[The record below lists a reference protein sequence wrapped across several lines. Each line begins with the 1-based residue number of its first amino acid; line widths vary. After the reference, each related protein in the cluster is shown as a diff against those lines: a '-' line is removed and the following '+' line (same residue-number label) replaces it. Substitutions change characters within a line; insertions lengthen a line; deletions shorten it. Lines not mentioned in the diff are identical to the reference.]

1 MYEDEYYNEED
12 NIHYISDQ
20 DSTDEKPQIEEI
32 IKETSKNFQNESDFI
47 KILLSEHYRDFRV
60 KFFERIKYTDK
71 SIFQGIKKEI
81 RNTLNPYRIH
91 FKNQNS
97 LPNELKELYE
107 LLKGYYKEK
116 YFNNT
121 FFINYFLDLEKRH
134 KEKSKFV
141 TMLPKDEV
149 EILNDI
155 QRKVMIIKNLRHY
168 LNTTIADLIQI
179 NFDQKKVLFENDYN
193 IMKYKYLV
201 IDEEVFSKMK
211 EEEIFKFISNKKS
224 SYKLRRPLND
234 FNIFNYIPIL
244 CKGYCQKEAEM
255 FIDKFNK
262 SIIDHVGNSNCERC
276 IKIKE
281 NLDTINSQIKSLY
294 LKTCIFSHNI
304 NEIMFHPLMFFSL
317 EVYLPFYKK
326 HCSQKQIDK
335 IYKIVQENSI
345 PKRFR
350 NLKGFDIQSIY
361 NPSDAGMKKI
371 YNLLT
376 EYTAKR
382 RIFGNCCNLSEY
394 KTSECKILFMPNNND
409 YYEHMKKCPN
419 YHSNLDR
426 RRIDKIL
433 ENEICKDV
441 IEDEKWKTDDD
452 EIHCNKKDFCNKYHT
467 RNELF
472 FDEKNYRKLYPCCE
486 SYYCEKGN
494 LCPKKHAI
502 DIKIEE
508 IFLPFKNKA
517 KLEKELRNL
526 IMKDDKIKKKLDKF
540 SKVICKSCF
549 NFIDGTL
556 KRNLYK
562 FPCEHII
569 CSNCYNYYSS
579 CPLCHLTDEDQN
591 EYNKNVI
598 FIKLDEN
605 LNKINE
611 LNEKNKKKRPK
622 RTERDDSEDSKSD
635 KSSDSDSSEDKKE
648 YKKSKKDES
657 GESSEESS
665 EEENYRKDD
674 DEMNLKYDDNTQKLD
689 KEFDMSDV
697 NYPDSKNDFS
707 KTLMFEDKE
716 KDDED
721 GHTRKGIKRGKN
733 KGIGNDD
740 ERRYN
745 NYNNHYNDYN
755 RNSYNENSYYRS
767 KNYNNSGRGKN
778 NIRGRYR
785 QRGRGRYNRYKNF
798 NSHYYQKNEDDDHR
812 NDYSENSNYRKSR
825 GYNRGVGR
833 GKNRNYNE
841 SENESNEDSKL
852 SNSNENENE
861 DNKDYDFREQFSMVK
876 ERKIRGGKR
885 GRGFKRNNYFDEN
898 LEDEEDEDEG
908 DRNEKFI

>member
-20 DSTDEKPQIEEI
+20 DSTDEKPQIENI
-32 IKETSKNFQNESDFI
+32 IKETSKNFKNESDFI
-47 KILLSEHYRDFRV
+47 TILLSEHYRDFRV

-71 SIFQGIKKEI
+71 SIYQGIKKEI
-81 RNTLNPYRIH
+81 RNILNPYRIH
-91 FKNQNS
+91 FKKQNS
-97 LPNELKELYE
+97 LPNELIELYE

-155 QRKVMIIKNLRHY
+155 ECKVKIIKNLRHY

-179 NFDQKKVLFENDYN
+179 NFDQKKELFENDYF

-262 SIIDHVGNSNCERC
+262 SIIGHVGNSNCERC

-294 LKTCIFSHNI
+294 LKSCIFSHNI

-326 HCSQKQIDK
+326 HCSQKQIDN

-350 NLKGFDIQSIY
+350 NLKSFDIQNIY
-361 NPSDAGMKKI
+361 NPSDVGMKKI
-371 YNLLT
+371 FNILT
-376 EYTAKR
+376 EYAAKR
-382 RIFGNCCNLSEY
+382 RLFGNCCYLSEY
-394 KTSECKILFMPNNND
+394 KTSPCEIIFKPNNND

-441 IEDEKWKTDDD
+441 IEDGKWKTDDD
-452 EIHCNKKDFCNKYHT
+452 EIHCSKKDFCNKYHT

-517 KLEKELRNL
+517 KLEKELSKL
-526 IMKDDKIKKKLDKF
+526 IKKDKKIKNKLDKF
-540 SKVICKSCF
+540 SKVICKSCL

-556 KRNLYK
+556 QRNLYQ
-562 FPCEHII
+562 FPCSHII
-569 CSNCYNYYSS
+569 CSNCFNYYSS
-579 CPLCHLTDEDQN
+579 CPLCCLNDKDQN
-591 EYNKNVI
+591 EYNKNVTL
-598 FIKLDEN
+598 IKLDEN
-605 LNKINE
+605 LNKIYQ
-611 LNEKNKKKRPK
+611 LKEKNKKKR
-622 RTERDDSEDSKSD
+622 TESDDSEDSKSD

-648 YKKSKKDES
+648 FKKSKKDES
-657 GESSEESS
+657 EENSEESS
-665 EEENYRKDD
+665 EEENYGKD
-674 DEMNLKYDDNTQKLD
+674 DEMNLNYDDNTKKLD
-689 KEFDMSDV
+689 KEIDMSDV
-697 NYPDSKNDFS
+697 NYPESKNDVYKLS
-707 KTLMFEDKE
+707 EDKE
-716 KDDED
+716 KDGKD
-721 GHTRKGIKRGKN
+721 GHIRKGVKRGKN
-733 KGIGNDD
+733 RDNRDNDD
-740 ERRYN
+740 SRYNN
-745 NYNNHYNDYN
+745 NYNNHYNNNSYYE
-755 RNSYNENSYYRS
+755 NSYNRY

-785 QRGRGRYNRYKNF
+785 QRGRGRYARF
-798 NSHYYQKNEDDDHR
+798 NNYNSYYRQINEDNEHI
-812 NDYSENSNYRKSR
+812 NDYSENSNYRK
-825 GYNRGVGR
+825 GNEYNKGGGR
-833 GKNRNYNE
+833 GKKRNYNE
-841 SENESNEDSKL
+841 SEYESKEESKL
-852 SNSNENENE
+852 SNSNENEDE
-861 DNKDYDFREQFSMVK
+861 DEASKVYDYREQFSMRN
-876 ERKIRGGKR
+876 ERKIRGGKS
-885 GRGFKRNNYFDEN
+885 GRGFKRENDFDESS
-898 LEDEEDEDEG
+898 EDKED
-908 DRNEKFI
+908 